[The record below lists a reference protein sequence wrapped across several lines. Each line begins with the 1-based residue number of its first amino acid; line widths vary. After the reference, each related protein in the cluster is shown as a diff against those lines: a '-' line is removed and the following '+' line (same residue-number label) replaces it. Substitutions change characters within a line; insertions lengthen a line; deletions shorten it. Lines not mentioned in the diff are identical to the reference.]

1 MVTATLEAAPL
12 PAAPPLAPESV
23 IEPLVSGPVLRWVR
37 RMAVTVAMALVLA
50 TGGAMVTGG
59 AGPAA
64 ANPVCDGAG
73 AVIGVVVGEACE
85 AVTDFAGDK
94 AGDAVDSAVGG
105 TFEKIVN
112 SLLDSYQTVLT
123 WALSWWIQLPT
134 PELDNTNTLMQ
145 DIHEHMVQIQ
155 VIGLTFSLMFF
166 GFRMIIDRKR
176 SLADDAED
184 GFKILIR
191 AGLAVSVIP
200 LMITVG
206 GQASDAFS
214 TWLVSDAINA
224 GNNDGDII
232 KNFLKLNLLTG
243 SAFGTTGL
251 GILGF
256 FGFLG
261 ALAQLV
267 FLVVRQAMLMLVV
280 AALPV
285 AASFSGT
292 GPGSQ
297 TYQRLIGWSVAFL
310 LFKPVGALVYFIA
323 FKGAGQKDNEQQ
335 VVLGM
340 VLMALCAFV
349 LPSLMRL
356 VAPAIGTMGA
366 GASGAAAGAAVIGT
380 AAAAGTMAAT
390 MGAGG
395 GAGGGAGT
403 SPIAGRTGG
412 QTGGSMTSSSGS
424 PGPGSGGDG
433 GSNNSPPSSPP
444 SVKPGAQPALSGGD
458 DSGSSSGS
466 GDSAGPLKALTESGG
481 VGAMAGAGVGA
492 AGSAV
497 GNESDVGGPPISMQ
511 PRMQSGWGENAMDR

>member
-1 MVTATLEAAPL
+1 MLTN
-12 PAAPPLAPESV
+12 S
-23 IEPLVSGPVLRWVR
+23 
-37 RMAVTVAMALVLA
+37 
-50 TGGAMVTGG
+50 
-59 AGPAA
+59 AGPAS
-64 ANPVCDGAG
+64 ANPICDAASFIPGAQQG
-73 AVIGVVVGEACE
+73 CEVVTGVV
-85 AVTDFAGDK
+85 GDK
-94 AGDAVDSAVGG
+94 VGDAASSVVGG
-105 TFEKIVN
+105 SFEKIVN

-145 DIHEHMVQIQ
+145 DVHEHMVQIQ

-214 TWLVSDAINA
+214 TWLITDAIDM
-224 GNNDGDII
+224 GNNDGTIV
-232 KNFLKLNLLTG
+232 KNFLKLNVLTG
-243 SAFGTTGL
+243 STFGTTGL

-323 FKGAGQKDNEQQ
+323 FKGASQKDNEQQ

-390 MGAGG
+390 MGASG
-395 GAGGGAGT
+395 GASGGAAT
-403 SPIAGRTGG
+403 SPIAGR
-412 QTGGSMTSSSGS
+412 SG
-424 PGPGSGGDG
+424 GPGGGHISSASGNNGPNGDG
-433 GSNNSPPSSPP
+433 GSGNGSPPSSPP

-458 DSGSSSGS
+458 DSGSTGS
-466 GDSAGPLKALTESGG
+466 GEPGGPLKALSDSAGTGSM
-481 VGAMAGAGVGA
+481 VGAGVGA

>member
-1 MVTATLEAAPL
+1 
-12 PAAPPLAPESV
+12 
-23 IEPLVSGPVLRWVR
+23 VR
-37 RMAVTVAMALVLA
+37 RLAVSVCALL
-50 TGGAMVTGG
+50 TLLLG
-59 AGPAA
+59 
-64 ANPVCDGAG
+64 G
-73 AVIGVVVGEACE
+73 AVIGAGTASASPVCDTAGLIFTGAGEACD
-85 AVTDFAGDK
+85 AISGVVADK
-94 AGDAVDSAVGG
+94 AGDAVNSAVGG

-123 WALSWWIQLPT
+123 WALAWWIKLPT
-134 PELDNTNTLMQ
+134 PDLDNTNTLMQ
-145 DIHEHMVQIQ
+145 DIHDHMVQIQ

-214 TWLVSDAINA
+214 NWLVTDAINA
-224 GNNDGDII
+224 GGNDGNII

-243 SAFGTTGL
+243 STFGTTGL

-380 AAAAGTMAAT
+380 AVAAGTMAAT

-395 GAGGGAGT
+395 GASGGGAA

-412 QTGGSMTSSSGS
+412 PTGGQMTSSSGN
-424 PGPGSGGDG
+424 PGGPTGGGDSG
-433 GSNNSPPSSPP
+433 NNSPPSSPP
-444 SVKPGAQPALSGGD
+444 SVKPGPQPSLSGSGG
-458 DSGSSSGS
+458 DSGSSSDS
-466 GDSAGPLKALTESGG
+466 GGESAGPLKALSSAGG
-481 VGAMAGAGVGA
+481 VGATVGAGVGA

-497 GNESDVGGPPISMQ
+497 GSESDVGGPPISMQ

>member
-1 MVTATLEAAPL
+1 MVADTLDAPQQL
-12 PAAPPLAPESV
+12 PQAPPPAPDSV
-23 IEPLVSGPVLRWVR
+23 THTRVRHRALRWAR
-37 RMAVTVAMALVLA
+37 RVAVTLALAVFLA
-50 TGGAMVTGG
+50 TGGAMMTGG

-73 AVIGVVVGEACE
+73 AVLKVAGDACDK
-85 AVTDFAGDK
+85 VTDIAADK
-94 AGDAVDSAVGG
+94 AGDAVSSAVGG
-105 TFEKIVN
+105 SFQKIVD
-112 SLLDSYQTVLT
+112 SLLDGYQTMLT
-123 WALSWWIQLPT
+123 WALTWWIQLPT
-134 PELDNTNTLMQ
+134 PELDNSNVLMQ
-145 DIHEHMVQIQ
+145 DVHEHMVKIQ

-166 GFRMIIDRKR
+166 AFRMIIDRKR

-191 AGLAVSVIP
+191 AGLSVSVIP

-214 TWLVSDAINA
+214 SWLVSDAIDM
-224 GNNDGDII
+224 GNNDGNII
-232 KNFLKLNLLTG
+232 KNFLKLNVLTH
-243 SAFGTTGL
+243 SAIGTTGL

-261 ALAQLV
+261 ALAQLA

-297 TYQRLIGWSVAFL
+297 TYQRLISWSVAFL

-323 FKGAGQKDNEQQ
+323 FKSAGQKDNEQQ

-366 GASGAAAGAAVIGT
+366 GASGAAAGAAVIG
-380 AAAAGTMAAT
+380 AAATAGTMAAT

-395 GAGGGAGT
+395 GASGGGGI
-403 SPIAGRTGG
+403 SSIAGRSGG
-412 QTGGSMTSSSGS
+412 PNGGHMTSSSGN
-424 PGPGSGGDG
+424 PGPGSGDG

-444 SVKPGAQPALSGGD
+444 SIKPGAQPALSGGGD
-458 DSGSSSGS
+458 DSGSSGS
-466 GDSAGPLKALTESGG
+466 GDAAGPLKALSESGG
-481 VGAMAGAGVGA
+481 TGSMVGAGVSA
-492 AGSAV
+492 ADSAV

>member
-1 MVTATLEAAPL
+1 MVTATLDAAPL
-12 PAAPPLAPESV
+12 PAAPLLVARESV
-23 IEPLVSGPVLRWVR
+23 IEPSVSGRVARWVR
-37 RMAVTVAMALVLA
+37 RVAVTVAMALFLA

-73 AVIGVVVGEACE
+73 AVIGVVGEACE

-94 AGDAVDSAVGG
+94 AADAVDSAVGG

-214 TWLVSDAINA
+214 TWLVTDAIDA

-366 GASGAAAGAAVIGT
+366 GASGAAAGGAVIGA

-395 GAGGGAGT
+395 GASGGGGAGA

-412 QTGGSMTSSSGS
+412 QSGGQISSASGNNGPTGGGS
-424 PGPGSGGDG
+424 DG
-433 GSNNSPPSSPP
+433 PPSPPP

-458 DSGSSSGS
+458 SGGSSGGD
-466 GDSAGPLKALTESGG
+466 GDSAGPLKALSGSGG

-492 AGSAV
+492 VGSVAGD
-497 GNESDVGGPPISMQ
+497 ESDPGGPPISMQ